1 MWQSAAAT
9 HLGDT
14 LQPTVIPSHTFW
26 QWLSAQLSTVFC
38 LYGFRFEWRESI
50 SPNDGRFWE
59 HWVFGSLALCLS
71 TCTLT
76 LRGRMPIPLSWWL
89 YSCGFGIARAKAE
102 QCCNGSYLV
111 RLLA

>member
-1 MWQSAAAT
+1 MWQSAATT

-38 LYGFRFEWRESI
+38 LCGSRFEWRESI
-50 SPNDGRFWE
+50 SRNDGRLSE
-59 HWVFGSLALCLS
+59 LWVSGSLVLFLF

-76 LRGRMPIPLSWWL
+76 LRGRMPTPLSWWL
-89 YSCGFGIARAKAE
+89 YLFGIGTAREKAE
-102 QCCNGSYLV
+102 QRCNG
-111 RLLA
+111 